1 MNAVGFKGWDELA
14 SKAVAWR
21 VDKPEPTKL
30 SSMPFFPDQQGGVYE
45 KLLANLPV
53 MLHSMDGSGR
63 MLSAN
68 AAWCQ
73 SLGYEP
79 QDIVG
84 RSFSEFLPIE
94 SRSRLVTE
102 IYPKYLLSSSYRNGE
117 ILIHR
122 KDGSLA
128 TVMLSMNAYRGD
140 KGRLERSV
148 CILEDVTNRKI
159 AEIATSRSD
168 QRFRGAFAAAANGMA
183 VVSPSGQIE
192 AANEALIKFL
202 ARNDLETATFGF
214 DELLHKD
221 DRGQFLNGMRQLLSG
236 EIPLLQQELRYT
248 TPEGTVVHGATSI
261 ALVRN
266 EKGETE
272 QLIVQ
277 ISDTSEKKLVN
288 ERLQKAQKMEA
299 IGQLT
304 GGLAHDFNNLLTVII
319 GNLQLLDGK
328 LGADEKS
335 IKRVGEAVDAA
346 RKGSDLTKQ
355 LLAFAR
361 KQELE
366 PQDVAVNDLI
376 EGLAPLI
383 ERTLGENV
391 ELTVDVMA
399 GDPHSLIDPS
409 QLESAILNLSINAR
423 DAMNDSGK
431 LTIETQEVYLD
442 RFYADKNPEVVPGHY
457 VMVAVSDNGCGMSA
471 ELLEK
476 VFQPFFTTKEAGKG
490 TGLGLSMVY
499 GFIKQSGG
507 HISVY
512 SEVGHGTSVKMY
524 LPRRMRAG
532 EAAAAK
538 TPVAAAPVAKV
549 PSSIAAQ
556 IAAAID
562 LPKTTIGHSAAAAFE
577 PIQTATYAAIP
588 VAVSAEPAGV
598 GPSASARRPKILVV
612 EDQEAVRAVAC
623 GFLEDFGYE
632 IVEAGDGFQALA
644 VLQEHD
650 DIDLMFSDV
659 VMPGGMNGFD
669 LAQAA
674 LSLKPKLKIVHTSGY
689 PKGAMVHQDEPRF
702 KNGFIIM
709 KPYRREELQKII
721 RDALEIQ

>member
-1 MNAVGFKGWDELA
+1 MNAVGFKGWEELG

-21 VDKPEPTKL
+21 VEKPEATQPA
-30 SSMPFFPDQQGGVYE
+30 SMPFFPDQQGGVYE

-73 SLGYEP
+73 ALGYDP

-84 RSFSEFLPIE
+84 RSFSEFLPLE

-128 TVMLSMNAYRGD
+128 NVMLSMNAYRGD

-168 QRFRGAFAAAANGMA
+168 QRFRGAFSAAAHGMA

-192 AANEALIKFL
+192 AANEALCKFL

-236 EIPLLQQELRYT
+236 ETNLLQQELRYS
-248 TPEGTVVHGATSI
+248 TPAGTVVHGATSI
-261 ALVRN
+261 ALVKN

-277 ISDTSEKKLVN
+277 INDTSEKKLVN
-288 ERLQKAQKMEA
+288 DRLQKAQKMEA

-328 LGADEKS
+328 LNTDEKS
-335 IKRVGEAVDAA
+335 AKRVAEAVDAA
-346 RKGSDLTKQ
+346 QKGSDLTRQ

-366 PQDVAVNDLI
+366 PQDVGVNDLI
-376 EGLAPLI
+376 VGLAPLI

-391 ELTVDVMA
+391 ALKVDVMA
-399 GDPHSLIDPS
+399 GDPRTLIDPS

-431 LTIETQEVYLD
+431 LTIETQGVYLD
-442 RFYADKNPEVVPGHY
+442 RFYADKNPEVVPGNY

-476 VFQPFFTTKEAGKG
+476 VFQPFFTTKAPGKG

-532 EAAAAK
+532 EEAVLKAVA
-538 TPVAAAPVAKV
+538 PVEVQNGSFAEPTFASVTAVQEPAELVQAAPTK
-549 PSSIAAQ
+549 
-556 IAAAID
+556 
-562 LPKTTIGHSAAAAFE
+562 
-577 PIQTATYAAIP
+577 
-588 VAVSAEPAGV
+588 
-598 GPSASARRPKILVV
+598 RPKILVV

-674 LSLKPKLKIVHTSGY
+674 LSLKPNLKIVHTSGY

-709 KPYRREELQKII
+709 KPYRRDELQKII
-721 RDALEIQ
+721 KDALELQV

>member
-1 MNAVGFKGWDELA
+1 MNAVGFKGWEELG

-21 VDKPEPTKL
+21 VEKPEATKP
-30 SSMPFFPDQQGGVYE
+30 SAMPFFPDQQGGVYE

-68 AAWCQ
+68 AAWCTA
-73 SLGYEP
+73 LGYEP

-84 RSFSEFLPIE
+84 RSFSEFLPLE

-159 AEIATSRSD
+159 AEIASSRSD
-168 QRFRGAFAAAANGMA
+168 QRFRGAFAAAAHGMA

-192 AANEALIKFL
+192 AANEALCKFL
-202 ARNDLETATFGF
+202 GRTDLETSTFGF

-236 EIPLLQQELRYT
+236 EIALLQQELRYT
-248 TPEGTVVHGATSI
+248 TPAGTVVHGATSI
-261 ALVRN
+261 ALVKN
-266 EKGETE
+266 AKGETE

-277 ISDTSEKKLVN
+277 INDTSEKKQVN

-328 LGADEKS
+328 MGTDEKS
-335 IKRVGEAVDAA
+335 AKRVAEAVDAA
-346 RKGSDLTKQ
+346 QKGSDLTRQ

-366 PQDVAVNDLI
+366 PQDVGVNELI
-376 EGLAPLI
+376 TGLAPLI

-391 ELTVDVMA
+391 EIKVDLMPGA
-399 GDPHSLIDPS
+399 PHTLIDPS

-423 DAMNDSGK
+423 DAMNESGK
-431 LTIETQEVYLD
+431 LTIETQGIYLD
-442 RFYADKNPEVVPGHY
+442 RFYADKNPEVVPGNY

-476 VFQPFFTTKEAGKG
+476 VFQPFFTTKAPGKG

-532 EAAAAK
+532 EETAVKAVAPTVLQADSSVE
-538 TPVAAAPVAKV
+538 PVAMPVAT
-549 PSSIAAQ
+549 I
-556 IAAAID
+556 ID
-562 LPKTTIGHSAAAAFE
+562 
-577 PIQTATYAAIP
+577 P
-588 VAVSAEPAGV
+588 VVVVEVAP
-598 GPSASARRPKILVV
+598 ARRPKILVV

-674 LSLKPKLKIVHTSGY
+674 LSLKPNLKIVHTSGY

-721 RDALEIQ
+721 RDALELQG

>member
-1 MNAVGFKGWDELA
+1 MSTPNFKGWEDLG
-14 SKAVAWR
+14 SQTSAWR
-21 VDKPEPTKL
+21 VEKPAVVRPTG
-30 SSMPFFPDQQGGVYE
+30 MPFFPDQNGGVYE

-53 MLHSMDGSGR
+53 MLHCMDGSGR
-63 MLSAN
+63 MISAN
-68 AAWCQ
+68 AAWCEA
-73 SLGYEP
+73 LGYLP

-84 RSFSEFLPIE
+84 RSFSELLPSE

-102 IYPKYLLSSSYRNGE
+102 IYPKFLVSSSYRNAE

-128 TVMLSMNAYRGD
+128 TVMLSMTAYRGD

-148 CILEDVTNRKI
+148 CILEDITEKKI
-159 AEIATSRSD
+159 AQIKTNRSD
-168 QRFRGAFAAAANGMA
+168 QRFRSAFDAAAHGMA
-183 VVSPSGQIE
+183 VVSPTGQIE
-192 AANEALIKFL
+192 AANSALAVFL
-202 ARNDLETATFGF
+202 NRQDLSTATYGF
-214 DELLHKD
+214 EELLHKD
-221 DRGQFLNGMRQLLSG
+221 DRGQFLNGMRQLLMG
-236 EIPLLQQELRYT
+236 EMLVLQQELRYST
-248 TPEGTVVHGATSI
+248 SEGKVVHGATSI
-261 ALVRN
+261 ALVKN

-277 ISDTSEKKLVN
+277 ISDTSESKTIN

-328 LGADEKS
+328 FAADEKS
-335 IKRVGEAVDAA
+335 GKRVAEAVDAA
-346 RKGSDLTKQ
+346 QKGSDLTRQ

-366 PQDVAVNDLI
+366 PRDVGVN
-376 EGLAPLI
+376 GLVQGMAPLVS
-383 ERTLGENV
+383 RTIGENI
-391 ELTVDVMA
+391 ELKVDVMD
-399 GDPHSLIDPS
+399 GDPHTLIDPS
-409 QLESAILNLSINAR
+409 QLESAILNLAINAR
-423 DAMNDSGK
+423 DAMGNSGR
-431 LTIETQEVYLD
+431 LTIETQPVHLD
-442 RFYADKNPEVVPGHY
+442 RYYADKNPDVVPGHY

-476 VFQPFFTTKEAGKG
+476 VFQPFFTTKEPGNG

-532 EAAAAK
+532 EDLAGAKADLKPVTEPGLAAVKAEDVQPEP
-538 TPVAAAPVAKV
+538 PV
-549 PSSIAAQ
+549 
-556 IAAAID
+556 
-562 LPKTTIGHSAAAAFE
+562 LT
-577 PIQTATYAAIP
+577 
-588 VAVSAEPAGV
+588 
-598 GPSASARRPKILVV
+598 ARRPKILVV

-623 GFLEDFGYE
+623 GFLEDFGYDV
-632 IVEAGDGFQALA
+632 IEAGDGFQALA
-644 VLQEHD
+644 HLQEAD
-650 DIDLMFSDV
+650 DIDLMFTDV

-674 LSLKPKLKIVHTSGY
+674 QSLKPNLKIVHTSGY

-721 RDALEIQ
+721 RDALELQ

>member
-1 MNAVGFKGWDELA
+1 MNAVGFKGWDELG

-21 VDKPEPTKL
+21 VEKPEATKP
-30 SSMPFFPDQQGGVYE
+30 SAMPFFPDQQGGVYE
-45 KLLANLPV
+45 KLLATLPV

-68 AAWCQ
+68 AAWCKA
-73 SLGYEP
+73 LGYEP

-84 RSFSEFLPIE
+84 RSFSEFLPLE

-148 CILEDVTNRKI
+148 CILEDITNRKI
-159 AEIATSRSD
+159 AEIASSRSD
-168 QRFRGAFAAAANGMA
+168 QRFRGAFAAAAHGMA

-192 AANEALIKFL
+192 AANEALVKFL

-236 EIPLLQQELRYT
+236 EIPLLQQELRYM
-248 TPEGTVVHGATSI
+248 TPAGTVVHGATSI
-261 ALVRN
+261 ALVKN
-266 EKGETE
+266 DKGETE

-277 ISDTSEKKLVN
+277 INDTSEKKQVN

-328 LGADEKS
+328 MGTDEKS
-335 IKRVGEAVDAA
+335 AKRVAEAVDAA
-346 RKGSDLTKQ
+346 QKGSDLTRQ

-366 PQDVAVNDLI
+366 PQDVGVNELI
-376 EGLAPLI
+376 VGLSPLI

-391 ELTVDVMA
+391 EIKVDLMS
-399 GDPHSLIDPS
+399 GHPHTLIDPS

-423 DAMNDSGK
+423 DAMNEIGK
-431 LTIETQEVYLD
+431 LTIETQGVYLD
-442 RFYADKNPEVVPGHY
+442 RFYADKNPDVVPGDY

-476 VFQPFFTTKEAGKG
+476 VFQPFFTTKAPGKG

-524 LPRRMRAG
+524 LPRRMGVG
-532 EAAAAK
+532 ENTTAK
-538 TPVAAAPVAKV
+538 PVAAVDVPTPNSAEPSFAPVAARV
-549 PSSIAAQ
+549 
-556 IAAAID
+556 
-562 LPKTTIGHSAAAAFE
+562 E
-577 PIQTATYAAIP
+577 PVEVVQ
-588 VAVSAEPAGV
+588 VAPAK
-598 GPSASARRPKILVV
+598 RPKILVV

-674 LSLKPKLKIVHTSGY
+674 QSLKPQLKIVHTSGY

-702 KNGFIIM
+702 KNGYIIM
-709 KPYRREELQKII
+709 KPYRRDELQKII
-721 RDALEIQ
+721 KDALELQG